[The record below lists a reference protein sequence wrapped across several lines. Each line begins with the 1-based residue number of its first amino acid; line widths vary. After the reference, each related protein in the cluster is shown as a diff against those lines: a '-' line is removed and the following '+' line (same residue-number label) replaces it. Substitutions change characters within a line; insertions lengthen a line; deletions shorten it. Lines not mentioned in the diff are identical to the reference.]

1 MSKKRIRYNW
11 DETGTLDIRV
21 DGNQNATLR
30 YRPSSQFVQETL
42 AKFSKTAG
50 NGSKTEIHKL
60 TPPNTKSSQN
70 GSKSPTIDICD
81 RIAYSSRIQR
91 SSFADLSREVRY
103 NMRKGNWVSLVKNYE
118 QMAEILHLERKHYD
132 ELKCLLLAFHIRLSG
147 AGETAVADD
156 SLVGKSKE
164 AAKLAKMSL
173 GCVVD
178 LYKSEIDSHITPTH
192 LYSVDEACRIYCTI
206 WQGIW

>member
-1 MSKKRIRYNW
+1 MPKKNIRYEW

-50 NGSKTEIHKL
+50 NGSKTESHKL
-60 TPPNTKSSQN
+60 TTPETKSSQN
-70 GSKSPTIDICD
+70 GSKCLINGFSD
-81 RIAYSSRIQR
+81 RLSYSVNVPRT
-91 SSFADLSREVRY
+91 SFADLSKEARY

-118 QMAEILHLERKHYD
+118 QMAEILHIEGKYYD

-147 AGETAVADD
+147 AGECSVADD
-156 SLVGKSKE
+156 SIVGKSKE
-164 AAKLAKMSL
+164 ASRLAKMSL
-173 GCVVD
+173 GCVID

-206 WQGIW
+206 WQTMW